1 MSASDSPTAVGSG
14 FVPSIP
20 QGRARRKAA
29 ALPGPRIANSHPEV
43 LLPHRT
49 ARPDSA
55 GAEATPLY
63 AELLSIWAA
72 REATLPGVLDADWR
86 RLTSYRHFH
95 EETEE
100 TLRMLRLQGRAH
112 KSGPIG

>member
-14 FVPSIP
+14 FAPSILH
-20 QGRARRKAA
+20 GRAHRRAA
-29 ALPGPRIANSHPEV
+29 ALPGPRAASPRPEV
-43 LLPHRT
+43 LLPHGT
-49 ARPDSA
+49 TGPGSG

-63 AELLSIWAA
+63 AELLRLWAA
-72 REATLPGVLDADWR
+72 RDATLPGVLDADWR

-100 TLRMLRLQGRAH
+100 TLRMLRLQGN
-112 KSGPIG
+112 K